1 MYLPEV
7 SIRRPVLT
15 VMMTA
20 ALLIFGWIGLTR
32 LPVREMPDIDFPVVS
47 VTTLYAGASPEVVEE
62 EVTDPLEEAINTV
75 EGIKTLESSSFEG
88 GSSITITFA
97 LERNVDVAAQE
108 VREKVAAIRLQLP
121 EEIEEPV
128 VAKFDMDAQ
137 AIIWLA
143 VTSVDRDQVDISDYA
158 ENVLKPYFEKLEGVG
173 EVMLGGGQE
182 FAVRL
187 WLDPVK
193 LAAREVTATDVVHAL
208 RTRNV
213 EIPSGRIEGL
223 DREFP
228 VKTEGELTEVE
239 AFNRL
244 IVAFR
249 NGAPVRIEDL
259 GRAERGARNFRTTA
273 RFTELPDSLFRPAV
287 GLGIVKQ
294 SEANTVSV
302 AALVKEEL
310 ARVRETLPSG
320 YEVVI
325 AYDSSIYVE
334 QSIDELEEALLLGG
348 ALATGVIFL
357 FLVSLRSTLIAALA
371 IPTSIVATFAVI
383 HFLGFTL
390 NTFTMLALTISV
402 GVVIDDAIVV
412 LENIFRHMS
421 QGKTRLQAAREGA
434 SEIAFAA
441 MAATFSIAAVFFP
454 VAFVEGMV
462 GRMLYEFGFTVA
474 VAVLISLFVALTLTP
489 MLCSRFLEVP
499 GKRRALSR
507 WIEAAHGG
515 MTSFYGILL
524 KGAVKVRYI
533 VLVLGVG
540 VSLLSFQLFGMLGKE
555 MVPAV
560 DQSTLILFI
569 RGPEGATLDFM
580 DTYLREVEEVLTGY
594 PEVRSY
600 FTAIGLGD
608 RGASHPTEAIAFLR
622 LQPLEERRE
631 KGQCSQQELM
641 ADMRGRFAD
650 IPGFLVHVQER
661 PVIASSD
668 WGAPLQYVIMG
679 PEVEDVY
686 AVGEEFKQRLGEV
699 PGIVDVFSELDINK
713 PKLRIE
719 VLRDEAAD
727 LGVSVADIAESM
739 RLLLGGDH
747 VSDFKRGGER
757 YDVMVQMEEE
767 ARRVP
772 GAIDSIYIRSSSG
785 NLLSLASV
793 VRVEET
799 VGPSAIARW
808 GLGRATTIQAN
819 LEGLPL
825 ASALEEAMSIADEIL
840 PDGFTTATAG
850 QTEEMEESFASL
862 SFALILA
869 IVIIYMVL
877 ASQFNHFIHP
887 FTIMIALPLS
897 MVGALYSLYLFDL
910 TINLFSIIGFIVL
923 MGLVTKNSILLVDYT
938 NQLRE
943 AGTARNEAVVEAG
956 RVRLRPILMT
966 AVSMIFGVLPAALG
980 LGAGSESR
988 RPMAVATAGGMAVST
1003 LLTLFLVPVVY
1014 VVLDDVGALFKK
1026 VFRRGSPPAA

>member
-1 MYLPEV
+1 M
-7 SIRRPVLT
+7 T

-47 VTTLYAGASPEVVEE
+47 VTTLYTGASPEVVEE

-88 GSSITITFA
+88 GSSITITFE
-97 LERNVDVAAQE
+97 LERDVDVASQE
-108 VREKVAAIRLQLP
+108 VREKIAAIRLQLP
-121 EEIEEPV
+121 EEIEEPM

-158 ENVLKPYFEKLEGVG
+158 ENVLKPHFEKLEGVG

-187 WLDPVK
+187 WLDPAM
-193 LAAREVTATDVVHAL
+193 LAAREVTITDVVQAL

-213 EIPSGRIEGL
+213 AIPSGRIEGL

-228 VKTEGELTEVE
+228 VKTEGELTEVQ

-249 NGAPVRIEDL
+249 NGSPVRIEDL
-259 GRAERGARNFRTTA
+259 GRAERGARNFRTKA
-273 RFTELPDSLFRPAV
+273 RFTRLPDALYRPAV

-302 AALVKEEL
+302 AARVKEEL
-310 ARVRETLPSG
+310 ARVQETLPSG

-325 AYDSSIYVE
+325 AYDSSVYVE

-348 ALATGVIFL
+348 VLATAVIFL
-357 FLVSLRSTLIAALA
+357 FLVSLRSTVIAALA

-383 HFLGFTL
+383 DFLGFTV

-421 QGKTRLQAAREGA
+421 QGKSRLQAAREGA

-489 MLCSRFLEVP
+489 MLCSRFLAVP
-499 GKRRALSR
+499 GEQKRFLSR
-507 WIEAAHGG
+507 WIEKAHGG
-515 MTSFYGILL
+515 MTAFYGIVL
-524 KGAVKVRYI
+524 KGAVKLRYI
-533 VLVLGVG
+533 VLVIGVG
-540 VSLLSFQLFGMLGKE
+540 ISLLSFQLFALLGKE

-569 RGPEGATLDFM
+569 RGPEGATVDFM
-580 DTYLREVEEVLTGY
+580 DRYLIEVEETLTEY
-594 PEVRSY
+594 PEVFSY

-608 RGASHPTEAIAFLR
+608 RGASLPTEAIAFLR
-622 LQPLEERRE
+622 LMPLEERRE
-631 KGQCSQQELM
+631 KGMRSQQELM
-641 ADMRGRFAD
+641 AEMRGRFAG

-661 PVIASSD
+661 PVIASAD

-686 AVGEEFKQRLGEV
+686 TVGEEFKRRLGKV
-699 PGIVDVFSELDINK
+699 PGIVDVYSELDINK

-747 VSDFKRGGER
+747 VTDFKRGGER
-757 YDVMVQMEEE
+757 YDVMVQMEGE

-785 NLLSLASV
+785 SMLPLASV

-799 VGPSAIARW
+799 VGPSSIKRW
-808 GLGRATTIQAN
+808 GLGRATTIQGN

-825 ASALEEAMSIADEIL
+825 ASALEEAKAIAGEIL
-840 PDGFTTATAG
+840 PDGFSTATAG
-850 QTEEMEESFASL
+850 QTEEMEESFESL

-877 ASQFNHFIHP
+877 ASQFNHFVHP

-897 MVGALYSLYLFDL
+897 MVGALYSLYLFGL
-910 TINLFSIIGFIVL
+910 TVNLFSIIGFIVL

-938 NQLRE
+938 NQLRRDG
-943 AGTARNEAVVEAG
+943 ADRNEAVVRAG

-966 AVSMIFGVLPAALG
+966 AISMIFGVLPAALG

-1014 VVLDDVGALFKK
+1014 VVLDDVGALLKRL
-1026 VFRRGSPPAA
+1026 FRRR